1 MGDISK
7 AISNIRKIDEL
18 GDKYTM
24 IHKIDS
30 SIKIIVTIIY
40 VIKVLSIK
48 QFIISDITSIV
59 LYPLI
64 LFKFGKVPVKFILK
78 KVLFILPL
86 IFGLSVINLI
96 IDFSYSEIY
105 FSVLLLFKCIF
116 TLVGAL
122 LLIVTTGINNLA
134 FGLKKL
140 KIPNILIM
148 QILMLHRYI
157 ILMMEECY
165 RVKSAYELRTLGEK
179 SMTMK
184 DYGRIIGQML
194 LKTIDKSEKVYEAM
208 KLRGFDGDLY
218 INRNKKAGFIDF
230 LYLIICGVIL
240 IFIK

>member
-48 QFIISDITSIV
+48 QFIISDIISIV

-78 KVLFILPL
+78 KVLFIVPL
-86 IFGLSVINLI
+86 ILGLSVINLI

-105 FSVLLLFKCIF
+105 FSVLLIFKCIF
-116 TLVGAL
+116 TLIGAL
-122 LLIVTTGINNLA
+122 LLMVTTGINNLA

-194 LKTIDKSEKVYEAM
+194 LKTIDRSEKVYEAM

-218 INRNKKAGFIDF
+218 INSNKKVGCIDF
-230 LYLIICGVIL
+230 LYLITFAVIL
-240 IFIK
+240 IFL

>member
-86 IFGLSVINLI
+86 ILGLSVINLI

-105 FSVLLLFKCIF
+105 FSVLLIFKCIF

-122 LLIVTTGINNLA
+122 LLMVTTGINNLA

-218 INRNKKAGFIDF
+218 INSNKKVGCIDF
-230 LYLIICGVIL
+230 LYLITFAVIL
-240 IFIK
+240 IFL

>member
-48 QFIISDITSIV
+48 QFIISDIISIV

-86 IFGLSVINLI
+86 ILGLSVINLI

-116 TLVGAL
+116 TLIGAL
-122 LLIVTTGINNLA
+122 LLMVTTGINNLA

-194 LKTIDKSEKVYEAM
+194 LKTIDRSEKVYEAM

-218 INRNKKAGFIDF
+218 INSNKKVGCIDF
-230 LYLIICGVIL
+230 LYLITFAVIL
-240 IFIK
+240 IFL

>member
-48 QFIISDITSIV
+48 QFIISDIISIV

-78 KVLFILPL
+78 KVLFIVPL
-86 IFGLSVINLI
+86 ILGLSVINLI

-218 INRNKKAGFIDF
+218 INSNKKVGCIDF
-230 LYLIICGVIL
+230 LYLITFAVIL
-240 IFIK
+240 IFL

>member
-86 IFGLSVINLI
+86 ILGFSVINLI

-105 FSVLLLFKCIF
+105 FSVLLIFKCIF
-116 TLVGAL
+116 TLIGAL
-122 LLIVTTGINNLA
+122 LLMVTTGINNLA

-194 LKTIDKSEKVYEAM
+194 LKTIDRSEKVYEAM

-218 INRNKKAGFIDF
+218 INSNKKVGCIDF
-230 LYLIICGVIL
+230 LYLITFAVIL
-240 IFIK
+240 IFLW

>member
-218 INRNKKAGFIDF
+218 INSNKKAGFIDF
-230 LYLIICGVIL
+230 LYLITFSVIL
-240 IFIK
+240 IFL

>member
-86 IFGLSVINLI
+86 ILGFSVINLI

-116 TLVGAL
+116 TLIGAL
-122 LLIVTTGINNLA
+122 LLMVTTGINNLA

-194 LKTIDKSEKVYEAM
+194 LKTIDRSEKVYEAM

-218 INRNKKAGFIDF
+218 INSNKKVGCIDF
-230 LYLIICGVIL
+230 LYLITFAVIL
-240 IFIK
+240 IFL

>member
-86 IFGLSVINLI
+86 ILGFSVINLI

-116 TLVGAL
+116 TLIGAL
-122 LLIVTTGINNLA
+122 LLMVTTGINNLA

-194 LKTIDKSEKVYEAM
+194 LKTIDRSEKVYEAM

-218 INRNKKAGFIDF
+218 INSNKKVGCIDF
-230 LYLIICGVIL
+230 LYLITFAVIL
-240 IFIK
+240 IFLW

>member
-86 IFGLSVINLI
+86 ILGLSVINLI

-218 INRNKKAGFIDF
+218 INSNKKAGFIDF
-230 LYLIICGVIL
+230 LYLITFSVIL
-240 IFIK
+240 IFL

>member
-24 IHKIDS
+24 VHKIDS

-64 LFKFGKVPVKFILK
+64 LFKLGKVPVKFIFK
-78 KVLFILPL
+78 KVLFVLP
-86 IFGLSVINLI
+86 IIIGLSAINLI

-116 TLVGAL
+116 TLIGAL
-122 LLIVTTGINNLA
+122 LLMVTTGINNLA

-165 RVKSAYELRTLGEK
+165 KVKSAYELRTLREK
-179 SMTMK
+179 TMTMK
-184 DYGRIIGQML
+184 DYGQIVGQMFL
-194 LKTIDKSEKVYEAM
+194 RTLDKSEKVYEAM
-208 KLRGFDGDLY
+208 KLRGFEGDLH
-218 INRNKKAGFIDF
+218 IENNKGAGCIDY
-230 LYLIICGVIL
+230 LYLITWAVIL
-240 IFIK
+240 IFL

>member
-86 IFGLSVINLI
+86 ILGLSVINLI

-105 FSVLLLFKCIF
+105 FSVLLIFKCIF
-116 TLVGAL
+116 TLIGAL
-122 LLIVTTGINNLA
+122 LLMVTTGINNLA

-194 LKTIDKSEKVYEAM
+194 LKTIDRSEKVYEAM

-218 INRNKKAGFIDF
+218 INSNKKVGFIDF
-230 LYLIICGVIL
+230 LYLIT
-240 IFIK
+240 

>member
-78 KVLFILPL
+78 KVLFIVPL
-86 IFGLSVINLI
+86 ILGLSVINLI

-116 TLVGAL
+116 TLIGAL
-122 LLIVTTGINNLA
+122 LLMVTTGINNLA

-194 LKTIDKSEKVYEAM
+194 LKTIDRSEKVYEAM

-218 INRNKKAGFIDF
+218 INSNKKVGCIDF
-230 LYLIICGVIL
+230 LYLITFAVIL
-240 IFIK
+240 IFL

>member
-86 IFGLSVINLI
+86 ILGLSVINLI

-105 FSVLLLFKCIF
+105 FSVLLIFKCIF
-116 TLVGAL
+116 TLIGAL
-122 LLIVTTGINNLA
+122 LLMVTTGINNLA
-134 FGLKKL
+134 FGLEKL
-140 KIPNILIM
+140 KIPNMLIM

-194 LKTIDKSEKVYEAM
+194 LKTIDRSEKVYEAM
-208 KLRGFDGDLY
+208 KLRGFEGDLH
-218 INRNKKAGFIDF
+218 IENNKGAGCIDY
-230 LYLIICGVIL
+230 LYLITWAVIL
-240 IFIK
+240 IFL

>member
-48 QFIISDITSIV
+48 QFIISDIISIV

-78 KVLFILPL
+78 KVLFIVPL
-86 IFGLSVINLI
+86 ILGLSVINLI

-105 FSVLLLFKCIF
+105 FSVLLIFKCIF
-116 TLVGAL
+116 TLIGAL
-122 LLIVTTGINNLA
+122 LLMVTTGINNLA

-194 LKTIDKSEKVYEAM
+194 LKTIDRSEKVYEAM

-218 INRNKKAGFIDF
+218 INSNKKAGFIDF
-230 LYLIICGVIL
+230 SYLITFSVIL
-240 IFIK
+240 IFL

>member
-86 IFGLSVINLI
+86 ILGLSVINLI

-105 FSVLLLFKCIF
+105 FSVLLIFKCIF

-122 LLIVTTGINNLA
+122 LLMVTTGINNLA

-194 LKTIDKSEKVYEAM
+194 LKTIDRSEKVYEAM

-218 INRNKKAGFIDF
+218 INSNKKVGCIDF
-230 LYLIICGVIL
+230 LYLITFAVIL
-240 IFIK
+240 IFL

>member
-1 MGDISK
+1 MEDISK

-78 KVLFILPL
+78 KVLFILPI
-86 IFGLSVINLI
+86 IFGISIINLI

-194 LKTIDKSEKVYEAM
+194 LKTIDRSEKVYEAM

-218 INRNKKAGFIDF
+218 INSNKKVGCIDF
-230 LYLIICGVIL
+230 LYLITFAVIL
-240 IFIK
+240 IFL

>member
-86 IFGLSVINLI
+86 ILGLSVINLI

-116 TLVGAL
+116 TLIGAL
-122 LLIVTTGINNLA
+122 LLMVTTGINNLA

-194 LKTIDKSEKVYEAM
+194 LKTIDRSEKVYEAM

-218 INRNKKAGFIDF
+218 INSNKKVGCIDF
-230 LYLIICGVIL
+230 LYLITFAVIL
-240 IFIK
+240 IFL

>member
-86 IFGLSVINLI
+86 ILGLSVINLI

-105 FSVLLLFKCIF
+105 FSVLLIFKCIF
-116 TLVGAL
+116 TLIGAL
-122 LLIVTTGINNLA
+122 LLMVTTGINNLA

-194 LKTIDKSEKVYEAM
+194 LKTIDRSEKVYEAM

-218 INRNKKAGFIDF
+218 INSNKKVGCIDF
-230 LYLIICGVIL
+230 LYLITFAVIL
-240 IFIK
+240 IFL

>member
-78 KVLFILPL
+78 KVLFILPI
-86 IFGLSVINLI
+86 IFGISIINLI

-105 FSVLLLFKCIF
+105 FSVLLIFKCIF
-116 TLVGAL
+116 TLIGAL
-122 LLIVTTGINNLA
+122 LLMVTTGINNLA
-134 FGLKKL
+134 FGLEKL
-140 KIPNILIM
+140 KIPNMLIM

-194 LKTIDKSEKVYEAM
+194 LKTIDRSEKVYEAM
-208 KLRGFDGDLY
+208 KLRGFEGDLH
-218 INRNKKAGFIDF
+218 IENNKGAGCIDY
-230 LYLIICGVIL
+230 LYLITWAVIL
-240 IFIK
+240 IFL